1 MRRVALEEFE
11 GLAESYDRSV
21 LATSGIAHY
30 CSSSDWILAA
40 HLHMHQGCPTEIYI
54 EDSHW
59 IVFARG
65 DLYGLGQ
72 ALHPMESA
80 WCFACPLIGKEP
92 KRMVRMLGRLLSS
105 EDRLRGFVVLGG
117 IPLGSRLHGL
127 LKKEIGRF
135 RRVMTFPGTD
145 CVQAN
150 LTGGLEQFLMRRSS
164 RFRAQS
170 KAGQERL
177 SSCGVEFEMNGEG
190 CGGISTFDRVLEV
203 EKRSWKF
210 KSGESVYF
218 HPDHLSFYREM
229 TIRAAKHGRLRVLF
243 ARREGRD
250 IAYVMGGLLGKSYRG
265 LQMGFDQSYARF
277 GLGNHAQ
284 IQMIRRLANE
294 GVEVYDLGMSINYKL
309 RWGDRILKLMN
320 ILVAPS

>member
-127 LKKEIGRF
+127 LKKEIGTIQESHDVSRD
-135 RRVMTFPGTD
+135 RLCPGESHGWTRAIPHAGVHHD
-145 CVQAN
+145 SGPNRKPVKRGCPHVA
-150 LTGGLEQFLMRRSS
+150 LSS
-164 RFRAQS
+164 R
-170 KAGQERL
+170 
-177 SSCGVEFEMNGEG
+177 
-190 CGGISTFDRVLEV
+190 
-203 EKRSWKF
+203 
-210 KSGESVYF
+210 
-218 HPDHLSFYREM
+218 
-229 TIRAAKHGRLRVLF
+229 
-243 ARREGRD
+243 
-250 IAYVMGGLLGKSYRG
+250 
-265 LQMGFDQSYARF
+265 
-277 GLGNHAQ
+277 
-284 IQMIRRLANE
+284 
-294 GVEVYDLGMSINYKL
+294 
-309 RWGDRILKLMN
+309 
-320 ILVAPS
+320 